1 MINKIKECSLKV
13 KNMVDVK
20 ELKVYSQDL
29 KILYVEDDDNLRVK
43 TTQLLGHLFENVA
56 TAENG
61 QIGLEKY
68 KSGTFDI
75 VITDINMPVMNGIDM
90 IANIKNINETQT
102 IIVTS
107 AHDESEYLL
116 KLVKLGIENFI
127 LKPIELDAMLSV
139 MYKISKRIYND
150 KKVKEQEALLIKQS
164 KLAAMGDM
172 AGMIAHQWRQPLT
185 SVSLRLYN
193 IKLFAEIGQ
202 VDLNDLSKN
211 VEECNQIIDN
221 LSATIDNFRNFFKPK
236 DEKARYSIKEC
247 IRQTL
252 NMISKELEEHQ
263 IVVDTDLE
271 DLITIGYSNEFG
283 QVILNIINN
292 AKDEFIT
299 RQIQDPSIKIT
310 LKKDGKNGMM
320 TITDN
325 AGGIPNDIMDKI
337 FEPYFSTKSKNK
349 AGIGLYMTKNIIE
362 THMNGKIYAENAL
375 EGDIEIGARFV
386 ILFPLDA

>member
-1 MINKIKECSLKV
+1 
-13 KNMVDVK
+13 MVDVK
-20 ELKVYSQDL
+20 ELKTYSVGL

-43 TTQLLGHLFENVA
+43 TTQLLNHLFENVT

-61 QIGLEKY
+61 QIGLDKY
-68 KSGTFDI
+68 KEDNYDI
-75 VITDINMPVMNGIDM
+75 VITDINMPVMNGIEM
-90 IANIKNINETQT
+90 IDNIKKLNELQT

-116 KLVKLGIENFI
+116 KLIKLGIENFI
-127 LKPIELDAMLSV
+127 LKPIELDAMLTV
-139 MYKISKRIYND
+139 IYKISKRIYTD
-150 KKVKEQEALLIKQS
+150 KKVKEQEGLLIKQS

-202 VDLNDLSKN
+202 VDLDELAKN
-211 VEECNQIIDN
+211 VEECNNIIDN
-221 LSATIDNFRNFFKPK
+221 LSSTIDNFRNFFKPK

-247 IRQTL
+247 ISQTM
-252 NMISKELEEHQ
+252 NMIEKELEEHN
-263 IVVDTDLE
+263 ITVAKELE
-271 DLITIGYSNEFG
+271 DDIVTLGYSNEFG
-283 QVILNIINN
+283 QVLLNLINN
-292 AKDEFIT
+292 SKDEFIS
-299 RQIQDPSIKIT
+299 REIQEPLINIS
-310 LKKDGKNGMM
+310 LSRKDKDVVLSV
-320 TITDN
+320 TDN

-362 THMNGKIYAENAL
+362 THMNGTIVAKNAL
-375 EGDIEIGARFV
+375 DGHMETGATFTIV
-386 ILFPLDA
+386 FPVEE

>member
-1 MINKIKECSLKV
+1 
-13 KNMVDVK
+13 
-20 ELKVYSQDL
+20 
-29 KILYVEDDDNLRVK
+29 
-43 TTQLLGHLFENVA
+43 
-56 TAENG
+56 
-61 QIGLEKY
+61 
-68 KSGTFDI
+68 
-75 VITDINMPVMNGIDM
+75 MPIMNGIDM
-90 IANIKNINETQT
+90 IAHIKELNETQT

-150 KKVKEQEALLIKQS
+150 KKVKEQEALLMKQS

-193 IKLFAEIGQ
+193 IKLFAEMGQ
-202 VDLNDLSKN
+202 VDLDDLSKN

-236 DEKARYSIKEC
+236 DEKAKYSLKEC
-247 IRQTL
+247 INQTI
-252 NMISKELEEHQ
+252 NMIAKELEEHH
-263 IVVDTDLE
+263 ISLELNLDDVVTN
-271 DLITIGYSNEFG
+271 GYSNEFG
-283 QVILNIINN
+283 QVMLNIINN
-292 AKDEFIT
+292 SKDEFISREIASPT
-299 RQIQDPSIKIT
+299 IKIE
-310 LKKDGKNGMM
+310 LKESDKNV
-320 TITDN
+320 TVSITDN
-325 AGGIPNDIMDKI
+325 AGGIPNDIVDKI

-362 THMNGKIYAENAL
+362 THMNGKISAENDV
-375 EGDIEIGARFV
+375 ENGIETGAKIV
-386 ILFPLDA
+386 IKFPVEA